1 MEKYKEGTIFELFEN
16 DNQDYIILKNVKLD
30 DVQYLVVAPVEGNID
45 NLKMNTQKMMI
56 IKVNEDDSIDIID
69 DESIIG
75 SVVENMF

>member
-45 NLKMNTQKMMI
+45 NLKMNTKKMMI